1 MAILRNFPYHRL
13 LRWAAIV
20 TAAACGVVCRFGA
33 RQPARALFA
42 AQEAANGMPDNLQRS
57 SGIELVFFTLDV
69 SNELA

>member
-13 LRWAAIV
+13 LRWAV
-20 TAAACGVVCRFGA
+20 VRAAARGVVCRFGA